1 MHGRSS
7 VGTGG
12 AEEGRGGLYRR
23 GDVTRATDSG
33 REGWGGGMGD
43 LLQLA
48 ARALAGV
55 GGESALDA
63 PVEGLRESSR

>member
-1 MHGRSS
+1 MWA
-7 VGTGG
+7 VQTG
-12 AEEGRGGLYRR
+12 E
-23 GDVTRATDSG
+23 VTSATDSG
-33 REGWGGGMGD
+33 REGWGGGMGG

-63 PVEGLRESSR
+63 AVEGLRESSR